1 MPTERKEMT
10 IKKIIAIIL
19 TIVTVIS
26 LTACGDKRVNK
37 NIESNPAVKELDD
50 TVREQL
56 GDMIVDTDYEDDV
69 YYVMVRI
76 DSVESTLAVEFT
88 GLDDAFIDLSETIYN
103 NIGIE
108 NVICV
113 VSDADGKTIVFT
125 VYNGYNITDYMK

>member
-1 MPTERKEMT
+1 M
-10 IKKIIAIIL
+10 KKIIAIIL
-19 TIVTVIS
+19 TIVTVMS
-26 LTACGDKRVNK
+26 LTACGDKKVNK

-88 GLDDAFIDLSETIYN
+88 GLDDTFINLSETIYN
-103 NIGIE
+103 NICIE

-113 VSDADGKTIVFT
+113 VSDADGKNIVFT

>member
-1 MPTERKEMT
+1 M
-10 IKKIIAIIL
+10 KKIIAIIL
-19 TIVTVIS
+19 TIVTVMS
-26 LTACGDKRVNK
+26 LTACGDKKVND
-37 NIESNPAVKELDD
+37 NIESNHAVKELDD

>member
-1 MPTERKEMT
+1 M
-10 IKKIIAIIL
+10 KKIIAIIL

-26 LTACGDKRVNK
+26 LTACGDKKVNK

-56 GDMIVDTDYEDDV
+56 GDMVVDTDYEDDV

-113 VSDADGKTIVFT
+113 VSDADGETIVFT

>member
-1 MPTERKEMT
+1 M
-10 IKKIIAIIL
+10 KKIIAIIL
-19 TIVTVIS
+19 TIVTVMS
-26 LTACGDKRVNK
+26 LTACGDKKVND

-56 GDMIVDTDYEDDV
+56 GYMIVDTDYEDDV
-69 YYVMVRI
+69 YDVMVRI
-76 DSVESTLAVEFT
+76 DSVKSTLAVEFT

-113 VSDADGKTIVFT
+113 ISDADGKTIVFT

>member
-1 MPTERKEMT
+1 M
-10 IKKIIAIIL
+10 KKIIAIIL

-26 LTACGDKRVNK
+26 LTACGDKKVNK
-37 NIESNPAVKELDD
+37 NIESNPSVKELDD

>member
-1 MPTERKEMT
+1 M
-10 IKKIIAIIL
+10 KKIIAIIL
-19 TIVTVIS
+19 TIVTVMS
-26 LTACGDKRVNK
+26 LTACGDKKVND

-103 NIGIE
+103 DIGIE

-113 VSDADGKTIVFT
+113 VSDADGETIVFT

>member
-1 MPTERKEMT
+1 M
-10 IKKIIAIIL
+10 KKIIAIIL
-19 TIVTVIS
+19 TIITVMS
-26 LTACGDKRVNK
+26 LTACGDKKVNK

-56 GDMIVDTDYEDDV
+56 GDMIIDTDYEDDV

-76 DSVESTLAVEFT
+76 DSVKSTLAVEFT

-103 NIGIE
+103 DIGIE

-113 VSDADGKTIVFT
+113 VRDADGETIVFT

>member
-1 MPTERKEMT
+1 M
-10 IKKIIAIIL
+10 KKIIAIIL
-19 TIVTVIS
+19 TIVTVMS
-26 LTACGDKRVNK
+26 LTACGDKKVNK

-76 DSVESTLAVEFT
+76 DSVKSTLAVEFT

-103 NIGIE
+103 DIGIE

>member
-1 MPTERKEMT
+1 M
-10 IKKIIAIIL
+10 KKIIAIIL
-19 TIVTVIS
+19 TIVTVMS
-26 LTACGDKRVNK
+26 LAACGDKKVND

-103 NIGIE
+103 DIGIE

-113 VSDADGKTIVFT
+113 VSDADGETIVFT

>member
-1 MPTERKEMT
+1 M
-10 IKKIIAIIL
+10 KKIIAIIL

-26 LTACGDKRVNK
+26 LTACGDKKVNK
-37 NIESNPAVKELDD
+37 NIESNPAVKELDN

-56 GDMIVDTDYEDDV
+56 GDMVIDTDYEDDV
-69 YYVMVRI
+69 YYVVVRI

-113 VSDADGKTIVFT
+113 VSDTDGETIVFT

>member
-1 MPTERKEMT
+1 M
-10 IKKIIAIIL
+10 KKIIAIIL

-26 LTACGDKRVNK
+26 LTACGDKKVNK

-69 YYVMVRI
+69 YYVVVRI

-113 VSDADGKTIVFT
+113 ISDADGETIVFT

>member
-1 MPTERKEMT
+1 M
-10 IKKIIAIIL
+10 KKIIAIIL
-19 TIVTVIS
+19 TIVTVMS
-26 LTACGDKRVNK
+26 LTACGDKKVND

-69 YYVMVRI
+69 YYVVVRI

-103 NIGIE
+103 DIGIE

-113 VSDADGKTIVFT
+113 VSDADGETIVFT

>member
-1 MPTERKEMT
+1 M
-10 IKKIIAIIL
+10 KKIIAIIL

-26 LTACGDKRVNK
+26 LTACGDKKVNK

>member
-1 MPTERKEMT
+1 M
-10 IKKIIAIIL
+10 KKIIAIIL

-26 LTACGDKRVNK
+26 LTACGDKKVND

-56 GDMIVDTDYEDDV
+56 GEMIVDTDYEDDV
-69 YYVMVRI
+69 YYVVVRI

-88 GLDDAFIDLSETIYN
+88 GLNDAFIDLSETIYN

-125 VYNGYNITDYMK
+125 VYNGYSITDYMK

>member
-1 MPTERKEMT
+1 M
-10 IKKIIAIIL
+10 KKIIAIIL
-19 TIVTVIS
+19 TIVTVMS
-26 LTACGDKRVNK
+26 LTACDNKKVNE

-69 YYVMVRI
+69 YYVVVRI

>member
-1 MPTERKEMT
+1 M
-10 IKKIIAIIL
+10 KKIIAIIL
-19 TIVTVIS
+19 TIVTVMS
-26 LTACGDKRVNK
+26 LTACGDKKVNK
-37 NIESNPAVKELDD
+37 NIESNPTVKELDD

-56 GDMIVDTDYEDDV
+56 GDMVVDTDYEDDV
-69 YYVMVRI
+69 YYVVVRI

-103 NIGIE
+103 NIDIE

>member
-1 MPTERKEMT
+1 M
-10 IKKIIAIIL
+10 KKIIAIIL
-19 TIVTVIS
+19 TIVTVMS
-26 LTACGDKRVNK
+26 LTACGDKKVNK

-56 GDMIVDTDYEDDV
+56 GDMVVDTDYEDDV
-69 YYVMVRI
+69 YYVVVRI

-103 NIGIE
+103 DIDIE

>member
-1 MPTERKEMT
+1 M
-10 IKKIIAIIL
+10 KKIIAIIL

-26 LTACGDKRVNK
+26 LTACGDKKVNK
-37 NIESNPAVKELDD
+37 NIESNPTVKELDD
-50 TVREQL
+50 MVREQL

-69 YYVMVRI
+69 YYVVVRI
-76 DSVESTLAVEFT
+76 DSVKSTLAVEFT

-113 VSDADGKTIVFT
+113 VSDTDGETIVFT

>member
-1 MPTERKEMT
+1 M
-10 IKKIIAIIL
+10 KKIIAIIL
-19 TIVTVIS
+19 TIVIVMS
-26 LTACGDKRVNK
+26 LTACSDKKVND

-56 GDMIVDTDYEDDV
+56 GDMIIDTDYEDDV

-103 NIGIE
+103 DIGIE

>member
-1 MPTERKEMT
+1 M
-10 IKKIIAIIL
+10 KKIIAIIL
-19 TIVTVIS
+19 TIVTVMS
-26 LTACGDKRVNK
+26 LTACGDKKVNK

-76 DSVESTLAVEFT
+76 DSVKSTLAVEFT

-103 NIGIE
+103 DIGIE

-113 VSDADGKTIVFT
+113 ISDADGKTIVFT

>member
-1 MPTERKEMT
+1 M
-10 IKKIIAIIL
+10 KKIIAIIL
-19 TIVTVIS
+19 TIITVMS
-26 LTACGDKRVNK
+26 LTACGDKKVNK

-56 GDMIVDTDYEDDV
+56 GDMIIDTDYEDDV

-76 DSVESTLAVEFT
+76 DSVKSTLAVEFT

-103 NIGIE
+103 DIGIE

-113 VSDADGKTIVFT
+113 VSDADGETIVFT

>member
-1 MPTERKEMT
+1 M
-10 IKKIIAIIL
+10 KKIIAIIL
-19 TIVTVIS
+19 TIVTVMS
-26 LTACGDKRVNK
+26 LTACGDKKVNK

-76 DSVESTLAVEFT
+76 DSVKSTLAVEFT

-103 NIGIE
+103 DIGIE

-113 VSDADGKTIVFT
+113 VSDADGETIVFT

>member
-1 MPTERKEMT
+1 M
-10 IKKIIAIIL
+10 KKIIAIIL
-19 TIVTVIS
+19 TIVTVMS
-26 LTACGDKRVNK
+26 LTACGDKKVNK

-76 DSVESTLAVEFT
+76 DSVKSTLAVEFT

-113 VSDADGKTIVFT
+113 VSDADGETIVFT

>member
-1 MPTERKEMT
+1 M
-10 IKKIIAIIL
+10 KKIIAIIL
-19 TIVTVIS
+19 TIVTVMS
-26 LTACGDKRVNK
+26 LTACGDKKVND

-56 GDMIVDTDYEDDV
+56 GDMIIDTDYEDDV

-103 NIGIE
+103 DIGIE

-113 VSDADGKTIVFT
+113 VSDADGETIVFT

>member
-1 MPTERKEMT
+1 M
-10 IKKIIAIIL
+10 KKIIAIIL

-26 LTACGDKRVNK
+26 LTACGDKKVNK

-113 VSDADGKTIVFT
+113 ISDADGETIVFT

>member
-1 MPTERKEMT
+1 M
-10 IKKIIAIIL
+10 KKIIAIIL
-19 TIVTVIS
+19 TIITVMS
-26 LTACGDKRVNK
+26 LTACGDKKVNK

-76 DSVESTLAVEFT
+76 DSVKSTLAVEFT

>member
-1 MPTERKEMT
+1 M
-10 IKKIIAIIL
+10 KKIIAIIL

-26 LTACGDKRVNK
+26 LTACGDKKVNK

-88 GLDDAFIDLSETIYN
+88 GLDNTFIDLSETIYN

-113 VSDADGKTIVFT
+113 VSDADGKNIVFT

>member
-1 MPTERKEMT
+1 M
-10 IKKIIAIIL
+10 KKIIAIIL

-26 LTACGDKRVNK
+26 LTACGDKKVNK

-56 GDMIVDTDYEDDV
+56 GDMVVDTDYEDDV
-69 YYVMVRI
+69 YYVVVRI

-113 VSDADGKTIVFT
+113 VSDTDGETIVFT

>member
-1 MPTERKEMT
+1 M
-10 IKKIIAIIL
+10 KKIIAIIL
-19 TIVTVIS
+19 TIVTVMS
-26 LTACGDKRVNK
+26 LTACGDKKVND

-113 VSDADGKTIVFT
+113 VSDADGKNIVFT

>member
-1 MPTERKEMT
+1 M
-10 IKKIIAIIL
+10 KKIIAIIL

-26 LTACGDKRVNK
+26 LTACGDKKVNK

-69 YYVMVRI
+69 YYVVVRI

-113 VSDADGKTIVFT
+113 VSDTDGETIVFT

>member
-1 MPTERKEMT
+1 M
-10 IKKIIAIIL
+10 KKIIAIIL

-26 LTACGDKRVNK
+26 LTACGDKKVNK
-37 NIESNPAVKELDD
+37 SIESNPAVKELDD

-69 YYVMVRI
+69 YYVVVRI
-76 DSVESTLAVEFT
+76 DSVKSTLAVEFT

-103 NIGIE
+103 DIGIE

-113 VSDADGKTIVFT
+113 VSDADGETIVFT

>member
-1 MPTERKEMT
+1 M
-10 IKKIIAIIL
+10 KKIIAIIL
-19 TIVTVIS
+19 TIVTVMS
-26 LTACGDKRVNK
+26 LTACGDKKVNK

-56 GDMIVDTDYEDDV
+56 GDMIIDTDYDDDV

-113 VSDADGKTIVFT
+113 VSDTDGETIVFT
-125 VYNGYNITDYMK
+125 VYNGYNITDYIK

>member
-1 MPTERKEMT
+1 M
-10 IKKIIAIIL
+10 KKIIAIIL
-19 TIVTVIS
+19 TIITVMS
-26 LTACGDKRVNK
+26 LTACGDKKVND

-56 GDMIVDTDYEDDV
+56 GDMIIDTDYEDDV

-76 DSVESTLAVEFT
+76 DSVKSTLAVEFT

-103 NIGIE
+103 DIGIE

-113 VSDADGKTIVFT
+113 VSDADGETIVFT

>member
-1 MPTERKEMT
+1 M
-10 IKKIIAIIL
+10 KKIIAIIL

-26 LTACGDKRVNK
+26 LTACGDKNVNK

-56 GDMIVDTDYEDDV
+56 GDMVVDTDYEDDV
-69 YYVMVRI
+69 YYVVVRI

-113 VSDADGKTIVFT
+113 ISDADGKTIVFT

>member
-1 MPTERKEMT
+1 M
-10 IKKIIAIIL
+10 KKIISIIL

-26 LTACGDKRVNK
+26 LTACGDKKVND

-56 GDMIVDTDYEDDV
+56 GDMVVDTDYEDDV
-69 YYVMVRI
+69 YYVVVRI

-113 VSDADGKTIVFT
+113 INDADGKTIVFT

>member
-1 MPTERKEMT
+1 M
-10 IKKIIAIIL
+10 KKIIAIIL
-19 TIVTVIS
+19 TIVTVMS
-26 LTACGDKRVNK
+26 LTACGDKKVNK

-50 TVREQL
+50 TIREQL

-76 DSVESTLAVEFT
+76 DSVKSTLAVEFT

-103 NIGIE
+103 DIGIE

-113 VSDADGKTIVFT
+113 VSDADGETIVFT

>member
-1 MPTERKEMT
+1 M
-10 IKKIIAIIL
+10 KKIIAIIL

-26 LTACGDKRVNK
+26 LTACGDKKVNK

-88 GLDDAFIDLSETIYN
+88 GLDDAFINLSETIYN

-113 VSDADGKTIVFT
+113 VSDTDGKTIVFT

>member
-1 MPTERKEMT
+1 M
-10 IKKIIAIIL
+10 KKIIAIIL

-26 LTACGDKRVNK
+26 LTACGDKKVNK

-113 VSDADGKTIVFT
+113 VSDTDGETIVFT
-125 VYNGYNITDYMK
+125 AYNGYNITDYMK

>member
-1 MPTERKEMT
+1 M
-10 IKKIIAIIL
+10 KKIIAIIL

-26 LTACGDKRVNK
+26 LTACGDKKVNK
-37 NIESNPAVKELDD
+37 NIESNSAVKELDD

-56 GDMIVDTDYEDDV
+56 GDMVVDTDYEDDV
-69 YYVMVRI
+69 YYVVVRI

-113 VSDADGKTIVFT
+113 VSDTDGETIVFT

>member
-1 MPTERKEMT
+1 M
-10 IKKIIAIIL
+10 KKIIAIIL
-19 TIVTVIS
+19 TIVTVMS
-26 LTACGDKRVNK
+26 LTACGDKKVND

-76 DSVESTLAVEFT
+76 DSVKSTLAVEFT

-103 NIGIE
+103 DIGIE
-108 NVICV
+108 NIICV
-113 VSDADGKTIVFT
+113 VSDADGETIVFT